1 MVQATGTK
9 GPRIGGVVGTR
20 TASGGEK
27 PWRSQAKAIDR
38 NAEAM
43 AKQVRILPDPFVATR
58 KGPTIAAVIQR
69 LRGEALDALSGA
81 IPWTRFRVRLA
92 SRHFCLFFTQEN

>member
-9 GPRIGGVVGTR
+9 GPRIGSSTGR
-20 TASGGEK
+20 AAFHKE
-27 PWRSQAKAIDR
+27 P
-38 NAEAM
+38 M
-43 AKQVRILPDPFVATR
+43 QVRILPDPFVATR

-81 IPWTRFRVRLA
+81 IPWTRFRVRSA